1 MGLWEGFTSII
12 GYALML
18 AVNIPFFPHFEGKK
32 KLLLTVTLFFK
43 GYTWSFMVII
53 LGIVVFETLFE
64 GLNGITP
71 RLGGYAINNASD
83 H

>member
-1 MGLWEGFTSII
+1 M
-12 GYALML
+12 
-18 AVNIPFFPHFEGKK
+18 
-32 KLLLTVTLFFK
+32 LLTVTLFLK
-43 GYTWSFMVII
+43 VMAMNTWSFMVII

>member
-1 MGLWEGFTSII
+1 M
-12 GYALML
+12 
-18 AVNIPFFPHFEGKK
+18 
-32 KLLLTVTLFFK
+32 LLTVTLFFK

>member
-43 GYTWSFMVII
+43 GYDNEY
-53 LGIVVFETLFE
+53 LVFY
-64 GLNGITP
+64 GDHP
-71 RLGGYAINNASD
+71 WHCRL
-83 H
+83 